1 MVIIV
6 WDSFFDGSF
15 SKTHVP
21 LMQEFTPDTSIK
33 TPEEGFLHQCKKK
46 DIQSLLKGLDPRER
60 QILVLRYGFGKQQR
74 KSLEEIGRLF
84 NVSKEWIRK
93 LEKTALTK
101 LRDEEI
107 RQNLRHYVDL

>member
-1 MVIIV
+1 M
-6 WDSFFDGSF
+6 
-15 SKTHVP
+15 
-21 LMQEFTPDTSIK
+21 MQEFTPDTSIK
-33 TPEEGFLHQCKKK
+33 SPEEGFMQQCMRR
-46 DIQSLLKGLDPRER
+46 DIHSLLKGLDPRER
-60 QILVLRYGFGKQQR
+60 QILLLRYGFKKQQR

-101 LRDEEI
+101 LGDEEI